1 MEANTIHKLK
11 RNSKSSRFL
20 EDDMQITVASYL
32 DSIGVLWFHPANERK
47 SSIQAGVRLKKKGVK
62 SGVPDVMILE
72 PKKGFN
78 GLAIELKTERSNGF
92 KKNGKPKATIKGK
105 VSENQA
111 YWLKSLKDKGWITG
125 VCYSVDEAIK
135 QIDFYLK

>member
-1 MEANTIHKLK
+1 MEANTIQKLQNNNK
-11 RNSKSSRFL
+11 PSRFL
-20 EDDMQITVASYL
+20 EDDMQMSVAFYL

-62 SGVPDVMILE
+62 SGVPDVMVLE

-92 KKNGKPKATIKGK
+92 KKNGQPKATTKGK
-105 VSENQA
+105 ISESQEH
-111 YWLKSLKDKGWITG
+111 WLKSLKDKGWITG